1 MPRFSRRMTAGLRM
15 PRFVREHAG
24 IDHDLAQRAD
34 VFFLDVAAEDQVGI
48 GVRVQRAVVLDLGFQ
63 LSRSPA
69 GIAEREDGV
78 LRLGALRDRLQ
89 NIHRRGQANSVV
101 DLQRRILDEEIARM
115 QHEAAAGLDRA
126 AFQHLHGLG
135 VLRQL
140 DLIGL
145 LDDVELH
152 QQFGKVDTAGPA
164 VDDDA
169 HGAFGVMRAELD
181 HLALEARH
189 LDSSTWQRVGISAV
203 RLLAGSRSGAVLM
216 GGVAFHLQPGWKTYW
231 LTPGDSGVPP
241 RFDFSKSENIEAV
254 TVLWP
259 APTKFD
265 DGAGGYSLGYHDQVV
280 LPLRIVAKN
289 ADKPVTLRADIN
301 YAVCEKLCIPV
312 EASAELAIASVASTE
327 DSALFAA
334 LDTVPKPA
342 NVGDPNPLT
351 IRDVK
356 REGKSTVLVDV
367 AVPDTRAVDLFVEG
381 PTPDWALPVPKLLE
395 RSPPG
400 VKRFAFE
407 LEGLPPGTNP
417 EGAALKLTL
426 VGGDRAYEF
435 NINLD

>member
-1 MPRFSRRMTAGLRM
+1 MIVMVPSRAAIGFAAALLVSQASIEAR
-15 PRFVREHAG
+15 
-24 IDHDLAQRAD
+24 
-34 VFFLDVAAEDQVGI
+34 AED
-48 GVRVQRAVVLDLGFQ
+48 A
-63 LSRSPA
+63 SPWQK
-69 GIAEREDGV
+69 DG
-78 LRLGALRDRLQ
+78 
-89 NIHRRGQANSVV
+89 H
-101 DLQRRILDEEIARM
+101 
-115 QHEAAAGLDRA
+115 
-126 AFQHLHGLG
+126 
-135 VLRQL
+135 
-140 DLIGL
+140 
-145 LDDVELH
+145 
-152 QQFGKVDTAGPA
+152 
-164 VDDDA
+164 
-169 HGAFGVMRAELD
+169 
-181 HLALEARH
+181 
-189 LDSSTWQRVGISAV
+189 SAV
-203 RLLAGSRSGAVLM
+203 RLLAGSRSGAVLL
-216 GGVAFHLQPGWKTYW
+216 GGIAFQIEAGWKTYW
-231 LTPGDSGVPP
+231 RTPGDSGVPP

-254 TVLWP
+254 TILWP

-265 DGAGGYSLGYHDQVV
+265 DGGGGHSLGYHNNIV

-289 ADKPVTLRADIN
+289 TDKPVTLRAQIN

-312 EASAELAIASVASTE
+312 DANAELSFNSVASTE

-367 AVPDTRAVDLFVEG
+367 AVPDTRTVDLFVEG